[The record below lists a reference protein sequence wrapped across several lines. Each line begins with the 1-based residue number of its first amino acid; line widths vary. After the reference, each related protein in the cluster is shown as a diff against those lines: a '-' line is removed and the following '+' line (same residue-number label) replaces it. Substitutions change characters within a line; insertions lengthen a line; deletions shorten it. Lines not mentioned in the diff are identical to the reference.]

1 MKKDVVLAPL
11 LPFTSDE
18 ESALVE
24 RLGTM
29 DGAALA
35 HYQECARNALGNTA
49 LEPSWRARIEV
60 GLKHA
65 EAAAV
70 KEAAAAALAAEALAA
85 LPPPPPPKVKKTD
98 KAEKAEAD

>member
-1 MKKDVVLAPL
+1 MKKDAIATPL

-29 DGAALA
+29 DAAA
-35 HYQECARNALGNTA
+35 IGHYVECARLALRNTA
-49 LEPSWRARIEV
+49 LDPSWRPRVEI

-65 EAAAV
+65 EAAAL
-70 KEAAAAALAAEALAA
+70 KEAAAAALALEAAA
-85 LPPPPPPKVKKTD
+85 SVVAPPPAPPKGK
-98 KAEKAEAD
+98 KAEAA